1 MLRTWLSVLIVL
13 AFSASGVRASEIE
26 IELIKKDAK
35 EQKGKTPE
43 IRLMADGSLQIQ
55 GQIQAVDAEK
65 GMLKLKAAHQ
75 EERVRAVAQL
85 DSLQPQLHKA
95 VEARRHQRAL
105 EKGKRLDKQYHA
117 IEAKLKLAQFTLE
130 LQKEKRNNLK
140 GWVPPMERVEQQLE
154 LYPALV
160 RMQLEVD
167 QLMEAHRKV
176 AEEFVGEAGSVVRAK
191 RQVEDAKKRLADAR
205 ETVRPKV
212 ILSMRLAAIAEAD
225 NAINVLQ
232 DQIRLL
238 EKEKEV
244 LKSQREQTNP
254 PRIIALTRATYP
266 MPKEKAEKLT
276 TLLKDVKA
284 QVLEVKIEADALVV
298 TTTPEVQKAIAPFI
312 ALLMGQ
318 PQGMTQ
324 PGTSKDH

>member
-1 MLRTWLSVLIVL
+1 MLRTWFSVLIVL

-26 IELIKKDAK
+26 IELIK
-35 EQKGKTPE
+35 
-43 IRLMADGSLQIQ
+43 DGN
-55 GQIQAVDAEK
+55 
-65 GMLKLKAAHQ
+65 
-75 EERVRAVAQL
+75 
-85 DSLQPQLHKA
+85 A
-95 VEARRHQRAL
+95 VEARHHQPAL
-105 EKGKRLDKQYHA
+105 GKGKRLDKQYHD
-117 IEAKLKLAQFTLE
+117 IEAKLKLALFTLE

-140 GWVPPMERVEQQLE
+140 GWVPPLERVEQQLD

-176 AEEFVGEAGSVVRAK
+176 ALEFVGEAQSVVRAK
-191 RQVEDAKKRLADAR
+191 REAEDAKKRLAEAR
-205 ETVRPKV
+205 EKARPKV
-212 ILSMRLAAIAEAD
+212 ILSMQLAAIAEAD
-225 NAINVLQ
+225 NAINGLQ

-238 EKEKEV
+238 EKQKEE
-244 LKSQREQTNP
+244 LKNQRDQTNQ

-276 TLLKDVKA
+276 ALLKDVKA

-312 ALLMGQ
+312 SLLTGK

-324 PGTSKDH
+324 PGTPKDH